1 MGLECYKD
9 NMPYIGGKEQNFM
22 EFDEVKT
29 KLVHGACNWIF
40 FPMGYDVILSNTKQD
55 QMPKNTYFDNSYI
68 LPSKED
74 IN

>member
-29 KLVHGACNWIF
+29 KLVHGACN
-40 FPMGYDVILSNTKQD
+40 
-55 QMPKNTYFDNSYI
+55 
-68 LPSKED
+68 
-74 IN
+74 